1 MQWTINALPLH
12 FLLNYFYPK
21 LVDMKFNTKIPKHIK
36 QAYNEELKQYSFCLE
51 NKRFGNAWFH
61 LERSHIIGQS
71 YPIEHTYS
79 HWLMLKFG
87 FRQKDTKEVFGQI
100 IRLLVGGWKSFIN
113 HVPLGNTGGANVP
126 PLKRMPIPND
136 IEKVLDIE

>member
-1 MQWTINALPLH
+1 M
-12 FLLNYFYPK
+12 
-21 LVDMKFNTKIPKHIK
+21 DMKFNTTIPKHLK
-36 QAYNEELKQYSFCLE
+36 QAYNKELKQYRFYLG
-51 NKRFGNAWFH
+51 NKKLGYAWYH

-126 PLKRMPIPND
+126 PLKSMSIPKD
-136 IEKVLDIE
+136 IEKLLTVQKN

>member
-1 MQWTINALPLH
+1 MK
-12 FLLNYFYPK
+12 LNY
-21 LVDMKFNTKIPKHIK
+21 KIPKHLKI
-36 QAYNEELKQYSFCLE
+36 AYNKEISLYKEFLGNEDYP
-51 NKRFGNAWFH
+51 NAWHH

-71 YPIEHTYS
+71 YPMDHTYS

-87 FRQKDTKEVFGQI
+87 LMQKNSKEVFGQI

-126 PLKRMPIPND
+126 PLKRMTIPED
-136 IEKVLDIE
+136 IKILLNTK

>member
-1 MQWTINALPLH
+1 MDI
-12 FLLNYFYPK
+12 
-21 LVDMKFNTKIPKHIK
+21 KFNIKIPKHLK
-36 QAYNEELKQYSFCLE
+36 QFHRKELGHYRYYLVNKQYS
-51 NKRFGNAWFH
+51 NAWYH

-87 FRQKDTKEVFGQI
+87 ISQKNTKEVFGQI
-100 IRLLVGGWKSFIN
+100 IRLIVGGWKSFIN

-126 PLKRMPIPND
+126 PLRCMPIPND
-136 IEKVLDIE
+136 IEKLLERK

>member
-1 MQWTINALPLH
+1 MRQTIEHLGQTL
-12 FLLNYFYPK
+12 FKNYFNLKKIMRLNFKIKKHLKYAYYKEISRYKELLAKEDYP
-21 LVDMKFNTKIPKHIK
+21 
-36 QAYNEELKQYSFCLE
+36 
-51 NKRFGNAWFH
+51 NAWHH

-87 FRQKDTKEVFGQI
+87 LMQKNSKEVFGQI

-113 HVPLGNTGGANVP
+113 HVPIGNTGGANVP
-126 PLKRMPIPND
+126 PLKRMIIPK
-136 IEKVLDIE
+136 I

>member
-1 MQWTINALPLH
+1 
-12 FLLNYFYPK
+12 
-21 LVDMKFNTKIPKHIK
+21 MKFNTKIPKHLK
-36 QAYNEELKQYSFCLE
+36 QAYNEEIKQYSLCLE
-51 NKRFGNAWFH
+51 NKQFGYAWFH

-87 FRQKDTKEVFGQI
+87 FRQKDTKEVIGQI
-100 IRLLVGGWKSFIN
+100 VRLFVGGWKSFIN

-126 PLKRMPIPND
+126 PLKRIPIPKD
-136 IEKVLDIE
+136 IEKLLDIE